1 MPHPPP
7 RSRARLHPMNP
18 APNRRGVTVQGNSP
32 GPDEPAGRSSG
43 QVVAGME
50 TEAIICKYNPMLF
63 ISHRR
68 ACLYEII
75 DTYRDRIPD
84 DFIDWL
90 YSGEVDL
97 WTVDGIETALLK
109 LEKIIGKTIITQP
122 ETDDP

>member
-1 MPHPPP
+1 
-7 RSRARLHPMNP
+7 
-18 APNRRGVTVQGNSP
+18 
-32 GPDEPAGRSSG
+32 
-43 QVVAGME
+43 ME
-50 TEAIICKYNPMLF
+50 TETIICRYSPALF

-68 ACLYEII
+68 ACLFHVINK
-75 DTYRDRIPD
+75 YRDRIPD

-97 WTVDGIETALLK
+97 WTADGIETALLK

>member
-1 MPHPPP
+1 MEMEG
-7 RSRARLHPMNP
+7 ATTTIVCKFDP
-18 APNRRGVTVQGNSP
+18 A
-32 GPDEPAGRSSG
+32 
-43 QVVAGME
+43 
-50 TEAIICKYNPMLF
+50 LF